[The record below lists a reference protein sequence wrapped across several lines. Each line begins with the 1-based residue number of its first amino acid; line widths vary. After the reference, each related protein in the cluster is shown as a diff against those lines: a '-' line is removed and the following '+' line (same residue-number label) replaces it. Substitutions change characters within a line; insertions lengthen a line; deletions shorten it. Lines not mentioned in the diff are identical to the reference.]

1 MAERSFGD
9 PPTDREVFDRMEAEA
24 EERMYKESKLFAI
37 ASLLLIAT
45 AILAGACIWLTVA
58 RG

>member
-1 MAERSFGD
+1 MVERSFGD

-37 ASLLLIAT
+37 ASLMLIAT
-45 AILAGACIWLTVA
+45 VVLTIACIWLTVV